1 MEQYLKTYQPHI
13 HQLFSS
19 ALKRKT
25 LSHAYLLS
33 GDASIPL
40 QSIALFLAQSLLCEH
55 PSPLAD
61 GTCLTCQR
69 FSQGHYTDITI
80 IDGTTE
86 TIKKQDIIS
95 LEERFALTGLE
106 SNHPQIYLLYH
117 VDNMTIEAVN
127 ALLKFLEEP
136 QQEIYAILTTSAI
149 EKIIPTIL
157 SRTQTLT
164 CKPVAYRQIIQDAI
178 TEGIDA
184 SDAELLASTTSN
196 VATMKTFMT
205 EESYQLN
212 KQALLDFLKH
222 WISGPEHALFSFRR
236 TWLPLMQSKQD
247 AQRCIDWIILILKQ
261 IVRLQQKQGIELTHY
276 GSMVVGLQTQVKAG
290 EDKILHCLKTKH
302 LLDMQVHIPL
312 SLDNLVQ
319 TILER

>member
-1 MEQYLKTYQPHI
+1 MEHYLKTFQPHV
-13 HQLFSS
+13 HKLFAS
-19 ALKRKT
+19 ALSRKT
-25 LSHAYLLS
+25 WSHAYLLS
-33 GDASIPL
+33 GDAAIPL
-40 QSIALFLAQSLLCEH
+40 QAIALFLAQSLLCEH

-61 GTCLTCQR
+61 GTCLTCTR
-69 FSQGHYTDITI
+69 FRQGHYTDITI
-80 IDGTTE
+80 IDGTSE
-86 TIKKQDIIS
+86 TIKKQDIIA

-106 SNHPQIYLLYH
+106 ANHPQVYLLYH

-136 QQEIYAILTTSAI
+136 QQEIYAILTTSDI

-157 SRTQTLT
+157 SRTQTVA
-164 CKPVAYRQIIQDAI
+164 CKTIPLHEIIKEAI
-178 TEGIDA
+178 AEGIDP
-184 SDAELLASTTSN
+184 SDAELLAATTSD
-196 VATMKTFMT
+196 VLAMKTLAIAEHYT
-205 EESYQLN
+205 LH
-212 KQALLDFLKH
+212 KQALLDFLKQ
-222 WISGPEHALFSFRR
+222 WLKGPDHALFSFRHQ
-236 TWLPLMQSKQD
+236 WLPLIQEKHQ
-247 AQRCIDWIILILKQ
+247 AQTCIDWFILILKQ
-261 IVRLQQKQGIELTHY
+261 IVRHQQRQGIELSTY